1 MWEGVFQVTES
12 YSSSF
17 FSSLEMSPCA
27 TCPQARGHTA
37 CKLHSNALCITGY
50 LHTPHVPLPGSSI
63 SKKELKERGYRGG
76 DPCSQKLK
84 MLRNAVMVLLL
95 QENEVHR
102 GTQKD
107 KSVPV
112 PSSSHEG
119 YTSGKHIAEKY
130 PDKLLFVDARHFF
143 SLTCS
148 SCYSLQ

>member
-112 PSSSHEG
+112 PSCPNAQTEYRVSSDLEATRAG
-119 YTSGKHIAEKY
+119 
-130 PDKLLFVDARHFF
+130 PLLPAHPNPHTPF
-143 SLTCS
+143 
-148 SCYSLQ
+148 